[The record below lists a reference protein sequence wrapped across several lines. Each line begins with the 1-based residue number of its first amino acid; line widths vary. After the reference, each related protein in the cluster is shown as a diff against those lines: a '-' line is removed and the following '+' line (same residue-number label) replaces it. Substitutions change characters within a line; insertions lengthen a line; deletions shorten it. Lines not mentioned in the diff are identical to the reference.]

1 MPETFERQ
9 IDLPVNVEEA
19 FAWHERPGALDR
31 LIPPWERVTVDQRGN
46 GIRDGSVVELV
57 QQLGAIKLKWI
68 AKHYDYHPGRSF
80 RDTQVAGPFACW
92 DHLHDFRPKGD
103 GNGVLTD
110 HIKYRVPC
118 GIVGR
123 LLGGAIIKRKVETM
137 FMYRHNTTRDDLAAH
152 AKHKE
157 KGVMNVAITGASGLV
172 GSTLV
177 PMLTTGGHR
186 VTKLVRRPA
195 GDSAVTWDPQ
205 AESFDASSLDGV
217 DAVVHLAGE
226 NIAAARWSPKVK
238 ARIRESRVQGTRVL
252 CEGLARM
259 KTPPKVLVCA
269 SAVGFYG
276 DRDDEVLTEDSAAGS
291 GFLANVA
298 RDWEAATQPARD
310 AGIRVVNLR
319 FGVILSPKDGALAK
333 MLLPFKLGAGGRVGS
348 GRQYWSWISIDDAA
362 GAIHHA
368 LMTDSLS
375 GPVNAVAQ
383 NPVTNAEFTKTLGR
397 VLVRPTI
404 VPMPAFAAR
413 LALGEMADQLLL
425 ASIRVEPRQLIE
437 SGYDFRQP
445 TLESAIRHLLG
456 KPACPGQDIDSVKI

>member
-1 MPETFERQ
+1 MAETFERRVH
-9 IDLPVNVEEA
+9 LPVNVEEA
-19 FAWHERPGALDR
+19 FDWHERPGALDR
-31 LIPPWERVTVDQRGN
+31 LIPPWERVTVDQRGD
-46 GIRDGSVVELV
+46 GIRDGSVIELA
-57 QQLGAIKLKWI
+57 QQLGAIKLNWI
-68 AKHYDYHPGRSF
+68 AKHYD
-80 RDTQVAGPFACW
+80 
-92 DHLHDFRPKGD
+92 FRPNGD

-110 HIKYRVPC
+110 HIEYRVP
-118 GIVGR
+118 GGVVGR
-123 LLGGAIIKRKVETM
+123 LLGGPFVKRKVATM
-137 FMYRHNTTRDDLAAH
+137 FTYRHNKTRDDLAAH

-157 KGVMNVAITGASGLV
+157 KRVMNVAIAGASGLV

-195 GDSAVTWDPQ
+195 SDCSVTWDPQ
-205 AESFDASSLDGV
+205 SESFDGSSLDGV
-217 DAVVHLAGE
+217 DTVVHLAGE
-226 NIAAARWSPKVK
+226 NIAAARWTAKVK
-238 ARIRESRVQGTRVL
+238 DKIRDSRVQGTRVL
-252 CEGLARM
+252 CEGLAQMR
-259 KTPPKVLVCA
+259 TPPRVLVCA
-269 SAVGFYG
+269 SAIGFYG

-291 GFLANVA
+291 SFLADVA
-298 RDWEAATQPARD
+298 QEWEAATQPARD

-375 GPVNAVAQ
+375 GPVNAVAP

-397 VLVRPTI
+397 VLVRPAI
-404 VPMPAFAAR
+404 LPMPAFAAR
-413 LALGEMADQLLL
+413 LALGEMADELLL

-456 KPACPGQDIDSVKI
+456 KPAYPRSDHE